1 MILLG
6 VMDNYL
12 LLPPSLELE
21 QLSARLG
28 FAQTLF
34 LNRDFV
40 VVSGTPKDILIKTKE
55 AKKKRLM
62 VICRCNDEKIL
73 RFVLEKVP
81 IDAVIGMES
90 IFRKD
95 SLHYPKSGLDHI
107 LSKIAFE
114 QGKAIGFS
122 FSDMLHAADRGKVL
136 NRMKFNLKL
145 CRKYKLRVIFSNF
158 SSNRA
163 EMRSAKDLEAVFR
176 VLSKGK

>member
-1 MILLG
+1 
-6 VMDNYL
+6 MDNYL
-12 LLPPSLELE
+12 LLSPSLEVE

-28 FAQTLF
+28 FAKTLF
-34 LNRDFV
+34 LGRDFV
-40 VVSGTPKDILIKTKE
+40 LVSGTPKDILIKTKE
-55 AKKKRLM
+55 AKKKKLM

-81 IDAVIGMES
+81 VDVILGMES

-114 QGKAIGFS
+114 QGKAVGFS
-122 FSDMLHAADRGKVL
+122 FSALLHAADAGKIL

-145 CRKYKLRVIFSNF
+145 CRKYKLQVIFSNF
-158 SSNRA
+158 SLAQA
-163 EMRSAKDLEAVFR
+163 EIRSAKDLEAAFR
-176 VLSKGK
+176 VLSKRK